1 MRAAFRSAA
10 LQPPG
15 LRRRRGAT
23 HPEPLVLQLQ
33 RTIGNRATTRLL
45 QRQPTATEE
54 EVRADVERERARFDA
69 RMAEDKLRRAE
80 AAEHL
85 KPHSLKQA
93 GITTDSQVDGETP
106 KWIQAALAE
115 SQKLRPYLKDK
126 FPGSAITAKGAFEIH
141 TRAPEFHEAV
151 KTARN
156 VPGTLTKHQLEER
169 FGKVAGVFN
178 RSTRVIHVRSYTQ
191 FGNALHEAMHRVAH
205 PAFHGFWDEFI
216 NEGVTQFFTDCLLV
230 EQGLSRVTNHEYK
243 RELEC
248 ANNLVAATDFDT
260 VARAYFLND
269 ADKLRQALMTRFN
282 LELDT
287 LRRELR
293 SGKLC
298 ERLAAAS
305 RP

>member
-1 MRAAFRSAA
+1 MRAALRSAA
-10 LQPPG
+10 LHQPG

-80 AAEHL
+80 AAERL
-85 KPHSLKQA
+85 KPHALKQA
-93 GITTDSQVDGETP
+93 GITTDSQVDDETP

-115 SQKLRPYLKDK
+115 SEKLRPYLKDK

-141 TRAPEFHEAV
+141 GDPDDFNEAV
-151 KTARN
+151 KTAKG
-156 VPGTLTKHQLEER
+156 VSEPLTKRQLAER
-169 FGKVAGVFN
+169 YGTVGGVFN
-178 RSTRVIHVRSYTQ
+178 RKTRKIHVRSHTK
-191 FGNALHEAMHRVAH
+191 FGHAMHEAMHRVAH
-205 PAFHGFWDEFI
+205 PAFHGFWEEFI
-216 NEGVTQFFTDCLLV
+216 NEGVTQLFADCVLV
-230 EQGLSRVTNHEYK
+230 EQGLTPVTDHDYK
-243 RELEC
+243 AELAC
-248 ANNLVAATDFDT
+248 AKALVAATNLDT

-269 ADKLRQALMTRFN
+269 GKLRDALMARFGIR
-282 LELDT
+282 LDA
-287 LRRELR
+287 LRQEIHAGTFCRR
-293 SGKLC
+293 F
-298 ERLAAAS
+298 APAS